1 MGFTTP
7 CFIRKNTPKLRK
19 KLEKLGYR
27 LFGEELNEDL
37 CIFTSPECGLYNIEF
52 FSNIPHP
59 EETDSIDCGTN
70 EELFLAIA
78 ALRDDTNENQWF
90 IADSP
95 LSVSYDDAVGNDHYF
110 TEPKGSVFFWD
121 INWMHAT
128 IISGNYHKATV
139 EELIEHFKGKEVNHG

>member
-1 MGFTTP
+1 MGFTTAA
-7 CFIRKNTPKLRK
+7 FIRRNTPELRK
-19 KLEKLGYR
+19 KLEELGYR
-27 LFGEELNEDL
+27 KYGNPFQITDDSKLVTTIDGEYV
-37 CIFTSPECGLYNIEF
+37 PYNV
-52 FSNIPHP
+52 PLD
-59 EETDSIDCGTN
+59 DSFIDCGTN

-128 IISGNYHKATV
+128 IISGNYHKATA
-139 EELIEHFKGKEVNHG
+139 EELIEHFKEKEE